1 MITEHFRVR
10 LEEYF
15 FQPLEETHIKKI
27 VRSDKMATYPIS
39 FVKCL
44 GHNVQTVRDDAV
56 KAK

>member
-15 FQPLEETHIKKI
+15 FQPLEVTHIKKI
-27 VRSDKMATYPIS
+27 VRGNKTTTCPIS

-44 GHNVQTVRDDAV
+44 GHNVQAVRDEAV